1 MKDTGSSS
9 FERWLRSVT
18 LKPAP
23 PGLRDK
29 VLKAAARRREE
40 AAWTTPLLRR
50 GLAAC
55 ASIVLVVSVADG
67 LVSGAQRSHLMALG
81 GGPRP
86 SIVRSDDETKVLAEV
101 LGEAAAGK
109 LAAMEMAAGSWRSVR
124 KPAGDELRELELIME
139 GGDESQKDLQ

>member
-1 MKDTGSSS
+1 MKDAGSSG
-9 FERWLRSVT
+9 FERWLKSIT

-23 PGLRDK
+23 PGLREK
-29 VLKAAARRREE
+29 VLKAAARRRAE
-40 AAWTTPLLRR
+40 ASWTTPLLRR
-50 GLAAC
+50 WLAAS
-55 ASIVLVVSVADG
+55 AAVVLVVSVADG
-67 LVSGAQRSHLMALG
+67 LVSGAQRSRLMALG

-86 SIVRSDDETKVLAEV
+86 SIVRPDDETKVLAEV

-109 LAAMEMAAGSWRSVR
+109 LAAMEMAAGSRRSVR